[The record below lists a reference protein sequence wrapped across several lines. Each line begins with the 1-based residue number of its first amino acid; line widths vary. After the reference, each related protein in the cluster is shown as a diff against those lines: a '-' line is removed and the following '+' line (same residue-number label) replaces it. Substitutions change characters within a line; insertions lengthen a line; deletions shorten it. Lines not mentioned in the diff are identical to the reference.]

1 VAKGKT
7 NSSNISIMNST
18 SILSIDP
25 IIAEAAIVARLVETF
40 AGITEEVDSVET
52 IVFKADQAIHPLAP
66 VRRDIIYTQ
75 KKNIGQI
82 STLRRRGIEL
92 TMNLRR

>member
-1 VAKGKT
+1 MAKGRT

-25 IIAEAAIVARLVETF
+25 IVAEAAIVARLVETF
-40 AGITEEVDSVET
+40 AEITEEVDSVET
-52 IVFKADQAIHPLAP
+52 IVFKADQAIHPLTP
-66 VRRDIIYTQ
+66 VKRDVTYAQ
-75 KKNIGQI
+75 KKDVSQI

-92 TMNLRR
+92 TMNSRR

>member
-1 VAKGKT
+1 MAKGKT

-25 IIAEAAIVARLVETF
+25 IVAEAAIVARLVKTF
-40 AGITEEVDSVET
+40 AGVTEEVDSVET
-52 IVFKADQAIHPLAP
+52 IVFKADQAIHPLTP
-66 VRRDIIYTQ
+66 VKRDVTYAQ
-75 KKNIGQI
+75 KKDVSQI

-92 TMNLRR
+92 TMNSRR